1 MTHFSL
7 IFFYHLYLSKI
18 LITYVVANIKLLKE
32 KKMSFDIQIDIRKII
47 QHCFIN

>member
-7 IFFYHLYLSKI
+7 IFFYHLDLSKI
-18 LITYVVANIKLLKE
+18 LITYVIANIKLLK
-32 KKMSFDIQIDIRKII
+32 KKMSFDVQIDIRKII